1 MNETIRAA
9 WVIGRRDFTAVVLS
23 KAFLMF
29 LLGPLFPLGA
39 GILFGSL
46 GESIADDIGGDV
58 VGISIPAEEAQAL
71 IQTRTRLATVLGDRR
86 YPELRPLQP
95 DEGTPKQV
103 LEAAKAL
110 DDGSKG
116 KLAAVLSGSFDQP
129 VLTATSAEAEDIGP
143 ELALLISQAR
153 SGTDRLQPIRLD
165 PVDSSAGGEQRA
177 QLLTGQAG
185 QALLFL
191 LVMLLAGMVLSNLVE
206 EKSNKIIEILA
217 AAVPIDSVFIGKLL
231 AMLAMAIVGIMVW
244 GAAGMA
250 ALQIWGPGLPN
261 LPVPAV
267 GWPLF
272 MLLGILYFAMAYLIL
287 GSLFLGIGAMASTV
301 REVQTLSMPVTMLQM
316 FVFGFAFYTVS
327 KIGQP
332 IEIVACIVP
341 FTSPFAML
349 ARAAQVPEIWP
360 HFVAL
365 LGQGLFALLVVRI
378 SAMMFRRNVM
388 KSGGSGG
395 GLKALFGRRKTA

>member
-272 MLLGILYFAMAYLIL
+272 MLLGVLYFAMAYLIL

-332 IEIVACIVP
+332 VEIVACIVP

-360 HFVAL
+360 HLVAL
-365 LGQGLFALLVVRI
+365 FGQGLFALLVVRI

>member
-360 HFVAL
+360 HLVAL
-365 LGQGLFALLVVRI
+365 FGQGLFALLVVRI

>member
-46 GESIADDIGGDV
+46 GESIADDMGGDV

-360 HFVAL
+360 HLVAL